1 MNFAALLHRL
11 ANGARLSAD
20 ETEAAVGAIMAGAVT
35 PAQTGAFL
43 MGLRQRGETVE
54 ELTGAVRAM
63 RARVTPVA
71 APEGAL
77 DTCGTGGDGA
87 STYNIST
94 AAAFVAAG
102 AGVVIAKHGNRAQ
115 SSRSGSADV
124 LEALGIRLDLTPDVI
139 ARCIAETGIGFM
151 FAPAHHS
158 ALKTVAPIRREL
170 GFRTLFNLTGPL
182 ANPAHAKFQ
191 LMGVFDARW
200 LDPLAQ
206 TLSELGTTRAWVV
219 HGQDGLDEISTTA
232 MTDVAT
238 LDNGRTGRFTISP
251 TALGFPLATLDAL
264 KGGDAAHNA
273 KALRDVLEGTKG
285 PYRDIVL
292 LNAAAALVVAGKAGH
307 LGAGIEAATHA
318 IDSGAARAKLDAL
331 AALSQRLG
339 GAA

>member
-1 MNFAALLHRL
+1 MSLAALLNRL
-11 ANGARLSAD
+11 ANGARLTAD
-20 ETEAAVGAIMAGAVT
+20 ETQAAVELIMAGSAT

-43 MGLRQRGETVE
+43 MALRQRGESVE

-63 RARVTPVA
+63 RARAMSVS
-71 APEGAL
+71 APDGAI

-102 AGVVIAKHGNRAQ
+102 AGAVIAKHGNRAQ
-115 SSRSGSADV
+115 SSKSGSADV
-124 LEALGIRLDLTPDVI
+124 LEALGIRLDLAPDAI
-139 ARCIAETGIGFM
+139 SRCIRETGIGFM

-158 ALKTVAPIRREL
+158 ALKAVAPIRREL

-182 ANPAHAKFQ
+182 ANPAGAKFQ

-206 TLSELGTTRAWVV
+206 TLGELGATRAWVV

-232 MTDVAT
+232 MSDVAT

-273 KALRDVLEGTKG
+273 QALRAVLDGTKG
-285 PYRDIVL
+285 PYRDIVV
-292 LNAAAALVVAGKAGH
+292 LNAAAALVVGGHATH
-307 LGAGIEAATHA
+307 LGDGIEAATRA
-318 IDSGAARAKLDAL
+318 IDGGAARAKLLAL
-331 AALSQRLG
+331 AALSQQLG
-339 GAA
+339 GHK